1 MCGHGASSFGNI
13 CLLQLAVG
21 DRVCGEGMT
30 GSTVGEVVWS
40 QIVKCMLFP
49 VKQCGP

>member
-1 MCGHGASSFGNI
+1 MSGHGAPSFGDI
-13 CLLQLAVG
+13 CPPQLAVG
-21 DRVCGEGMT
+21 HRVCGEGMT

-49 VKQCGP
+49 VKKCGP